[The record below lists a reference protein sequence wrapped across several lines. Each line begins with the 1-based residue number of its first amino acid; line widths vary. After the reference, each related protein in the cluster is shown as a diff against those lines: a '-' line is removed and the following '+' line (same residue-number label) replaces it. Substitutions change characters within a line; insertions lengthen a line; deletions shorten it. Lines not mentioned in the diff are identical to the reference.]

1 MLRVGIIG
9 AGRMGRF
16 HADAFRKHD
25 AKVVAV
31 FDADEGAARA
41 FAADYGCPAMAE
53 VERML
58 EAEDLD
64 AISICTPPVSHA
76 DVCVAAVERGIAV
89 LCEKPLAIDST
100 GCGKVVA
107 AVAAHNGR
115 LMVAFFN
122 RFFEPVALLRR
133 QFNER
138 RSEWGQLRTVEIVFD
153 LGQQPTRPWLWEKAV
168 SGGGALMN
176 NGVHALDLIE
186 LFAGRSN
193 SGIVRFRSSPA
204 SGALDS
210 DCFAI
215 LASDGGSI
223 STFRT
228 FTNSVERNFLLNV
241 EFEHCRAEVRW
252 YPPSLRLSWPDGRQE
267 SVALSSGDPL
277 DRIVNG
283 IGAFVSAIHRN
294 DFAQLP
300 AASDGARAVDLVE
313 RFYASGGEYLAL

>member
-1 MLRVGIIG
+1 MLKVGIVG

-16 HADAFRKHD
+16 HADAFRKQD
-25 AKVVAV
+25 ASVVAV
-31 FDADEGAARA
+31 VDADEAAANA
-41 FAADYGCPAMAE
+41 FAADYGCLAMSN
-53 VERML
+53 VERL
-58 EAEDLD
+58 LDTGGLD

-89 LCEKPLAIDST
+89 LCEKPLAIDSA
-100 GCGKVVA
+100 GCEQVVS
-107 AVAAHNGR
+107 AVTAHNGR

-122 RFFEPVALLRR
+122 RFFEPVALLKR
-133 QFNER
+133 QYSER
-138 RSEWGQLRTVEIVFD
+138 QSEWGQVRTVEVVFD
-153 LGQQPTRPWLWEKAV
+153 LGQQPTRPWLWDKAV

-176 NGVHALDLIE
+176 NGVHGLDLVE
-186 LFAGRSN
+186 LFAGRTK
-193 SGIVRFRSSPA
+193 SGIVRFRSSA
-204 SGALDS
+204 TSGALDS

-215 LASDGGSI
+215 LASTGGVI

-267 SVALSSGDPL
+267 NIALSSADPM

-283 IGAFVSAIHRN
+283 IGAFVRAIQSN
-294 DFAQLP
+294 DFSDLP
-300 AASDGARAVDLVE
+300 VAPDGARAVDLVE